1 MLAALSSVAYA
12 QSSVTQYGVIDAGFL
27 YSQNSNGSKLYAM
40 QAGWLQGNRW
50 GLIGTED
57 LGGGYKAIFRLES
70 GYSPLTGALGQ
81 GNSMFARQAY
91 VGLDTPYDTATLGR
105 QYDLVVDYVAPIR
118 ASTGFIVNQPAEFN
132 NLGNDY
138 RVNNAIK
145 YASKDYRGLK
155 FGGLFSLG
163 GTAGDFQRNRVYLL
177 AASYAQGPI
186 SVAASDLN
194 EREPNFSYYGNNR
207 SSSTTASN
215 MSAYTIF
222 PATHQL
228 RRFKPSRPRSAI
240 RWATSGSLLSIPMF
254 NIEISERL
262 PC

>member
-12 QSSVTQYGVIDAGFL
+12 QSSVTLYGVIDAGFL

-81 GNSMFARQAY
+81 GNSMFGRQAY
-91 VGLDTPYDTATLGR
+91 VGLDTPYGTATLGR

-163 GTAGDFQRNRVYLL
+163 RTAGDFQRNRVYSLV
-177 AASYAQGPI
+177 ASNAQGPI
-186 SVAASDLN
+186 SVAASYLN
-194 EREPNFSYYGNNR
+194 AREPNFSYYGNNP

-222 PATHQL
+222 
-228 RRFKPSRPRSAI
+228 
-240 RWATSGSLLSIPMF
+240 SGYASVQTLQTIAAAVGYSVGNF
-254 NIEISERL
+254 RL
-262 PC
+262 AAVYTNVQY